1 MATVDTVRGRYSSYK
16 LLKEVGRGGSALVYR
31 AQDVATR
38 KDVAVK
44 QLFGN
49 RPQDMEDW
57 LREVDALHTLN
68 SHHCPHVVK
77 YLDHMQ
83 QHDRLFLVE
92 EFTEHGSL
100 LRCLKENKKLPEDTA
115 CRYIYQVLT
124 ALYHMAPWGV
134 VHGDL
139 KASNIL
145 LFDNDVVKLT
155 DFALRS
161 HGEDDH
167 EDAERRTTA
176 ASTASAEALPPM
188 RGSRAGRDAGEECS
202 GSALSEF
209 RGSAYWAAPEILAGA
224 SKATAASDI
233 WSVGCLAVE
242 LLTGAPPY
250 FERPVYNAI
259 YHILKSYYE
268 VLCES
273 EASRVGAG
281 GTSCAS
287 TNPATP
293 SAATG
298 SGDDDGPRGPRKK
311 KNGAKDAGGAPS
323 QKTDVA
329 SARRATTTTSTRNP
343 PKEPVDAAKT
353 AASSGAVS
361 ASEQNEVATPLC
373 EAALLPPLPEDLHVS
388 DECLSFL
395 RMCFRP
401 RAVDRPSA
409 GELLHDLWFL
419 DCTVPQLLR
428 AAREGRPM
436 SGTTGDESV
445 SAGTSSGSRF
455 GVIVQ
460 WVKRNLTCDNESR
473 CKAWLNSDALP
484 LLVPVLTPRIM
495 TPKYI
500 GDVMRCFSHF
510 AESRS
515 ALATLFVNRLGS
527 TELWGVEELTSACD
541 ADHLATLFR
550 RCCATQDAQ
559 VPVYTPTDRRALRF
573 VLGLEKEKALACV
586 RALHS
591 RLVLEPTA
599 AAMAAAAS
607 SPTTATDDTAVDLND
622 CSASSRDPAE
632 PAHARA
638 PDCVPASLQEQHE
651 QQRRA
656 RERLLS
662 DGGAAV
668 LCQCVE
674 AQCKAAFL
682 SNTAPMMEWSTMNLL
697 FDVLCTIEPLAG
709 GQALLWG
716 LRADLSGGHTSPSST
731 VGPGGGGAAMVKSLT
746 VVVNPCGGRGGGEL
760 NSTWDKSLSGTG
772 PPLSVSPISVSP
784 QELIPATAAAAGG
797 GGGLLS
803 SLGSTMRLGCHTV
816 SGLPPDSVQWA
827 TSMSW
832 LLAVQEAARH
842 LCEAAGRLLTRYI
855 PVARRCRAEYLEKAG
870 VSLTATLLLVAS
882 SEVVSTE
889 VRCAAV
895 EGLPQ
900 LQASS
905 LRAARYLRDPVR
917 CIALLALTL
926 KRSFGAPALTSCL
939 LTAITT
945 MTSEKQMLAACT
957 GCPWVWEALVS
968 LLREVEEADKAAA
981 AGGKRSSS
989 ALHSAAST
997 DGGAAEGADAPPALA
1012 AAAASP
1018 TSVKSPS
1025 ASSSSG
1031 SGSNSAAAVFADIVV
1046 LLSRW
1051 FAEVTPTA
1059 LLSSAVTAA
1068 AAASEAILALGQPAA
1083 SPPLPVL
1090 LQTLRCQLIALSQ
1103 NDRVCHGDLMPDVAK
1118 ALRHLAP
1125 LEAAA
1130 VAASTSTATVA

>member
-1 MATVDTVRGRYSSYK
+1 MATVDTVKGRYSSYK
-16 LLKEVGRGGSALVYR
+16 LLNEVGRGGSALVYR

-68 SHHCPHVVK
+68 NHHCPHVVK

-100 LRCLKENKKLPEDTA
+100 LRRLKENGKLPEDTA

-124 ALYHMAPWGV
+124 ALCHMAPWGV

-145 LFDNDVVKLT
+145 LFDGDVVKVT

-176 ASTASAEALPPM
+176 VSTPSVEAPAHM
-188 RGSRAGRDAGEECS
+188 KGSRAGRGAGEECS

-209 RGSAYWAAPEILAGA
+209 RGSAYWAAPEVLAGA

-242 LLTGAPPY
+242 LLTGAPPH
-250 FERPVYNAI
+250 FERPIHNAI
-259 YHILKSYYE
+259 HHILKSYYE

-281 GTSCAS
+281 GTSRAS

-298 SGDDDGPRGPRKK
+298 SGDDEGPRGPRRK
-311 KNGAKDAGGAPS
+311 KNGAKDACGAAS

-329 SARRATTTTSTRNP
+329 SARRATATTSTHNP
-343 PKEPVDAAKT
+343 PKEPVDVAKT
-353 AASSGAVS
+353 AASGGAVH
-361 ASEQNEVATPLC
+361 ASDQTEVATPLC
-373 EAALLPPLPEDLHVS
+373 EAALLPPLPEDLHLS

-401 RAVDRPSA
+401 RGMDRPSA
-409 GELLHDLWFL
+409 GELLHEPWFL

-436 SGTTGDESV
+436 NGTTGDESV
-445 SAGTSSGSRF
+445 SAGTSSGTRF
-455 GVIVQ
+455 GVIEQ

-473 CKAWLNSDALP
+473 CEAWLNSNALP
-484 LLVPVLTPRIM
+484 LLVPALTPRIM

-500 GDVMRCFSHF
+500 GNVMWCFSHF

-559 VPVYTPTDRRALRF
+559 VPVYTPTDPRALRF
-573 VLGLEKEKALACV
+573 VLGLEKEKVLACV

-599 AAMAAAAS
+599 AAMAEAVS
-607 SPTTATDDTAVDLND
+607 SLTTTTDDTAVDLND
-622 CSASSRDPAE
+622 CSASSPDPAA
-632 PAHARA
+632 PAHTRA
-638 PDCVPASLQEQHE
+638 PDCAPVSLQEQHE

-682 SNTAPMMEWSTMNLL
+682 SNTTPMMEWSTMNLL

-716 LRADLSGGHTSPSST
+716 LGADFSGGHTSPSST
-731 VGPGGGGAAMVKSLT
+731 VGAGGGAAVVKTLT

-760 NSTWDKSLSGTG
+760 NSTCDKPSPATG
-772 PPLSVSPISVSP
+772 APLLVSPISVSP
-784 QELIPATAAAAGG
+784 QESILTTAAPAGG
-797 GGGLLS
+797 GGGPLS
-803 SLGSTMRLGCHTV
+803 SLGSTMGFGCHTV
-816 SGLPPDSVQWA
+816 SGLPPESVQWT

-842 LCEAAGRLLTRYI
+842 LCEAAVRLLTRYI

-870 VSLTATLLLVAS
+870 VSLTATLVLVGS

-926 KRSFGAPALTSCL
+926 KRSYGVPALTSCL
-939 LTAITT
+939 LTAITA

-968 LLREVEEADKAAA
+968 LLREVDAADKAAA
-981 AGGKRSSS
+981 AADKRTSS
-989 ALHSAAST
+989 LPHSAAST
-997 DGGAAEGADAPPALA
+997 DAGAAEGADAPPAL
-1012 AAAASP
+1012 AAASP

-1025 ASSSSG
+1025 ASSSNG
-1031 SGSNSAAAVFADIVV
+1031 GGGSNGAAAAFADIVV

-1059 LLSSAVTAA
+1059 LLSSPVTAA
-1068 AAASEAILALGQPAA
+1068 AAASEPIPSLGHPAA
-1083 SPPLPVL
+1083 SLSLPVL
-1090 LQTLRCQLIALSQ
+1090 LQTLRRQLVALSQ
-1103 NDRVCHGDLMPDVAK
+1103 NGRVCHGDLMPDVAK
-1118 ALRHLAP
+1118 VLRHLAP

-1130 VAASTSTATVA
+1130 AAASTSTAMVA

>member
-16 LLKEVGRGGSALVYR
+16 LLNEVGRGGSALVYR

-68 SHHCPHVVK
+68 NHHCPHVVK

-100 LRCLKENKKLPEDTA
+100 LRRLKENSKLPEDIA

-145 LFDNDVVKLT
+145 LFDGDVVKLT

-167 EDAERRTTA
+167 EDGERRTTA
-176 ASTASAEALPPM
+176 ASTPSAEALPLM
-188 RGSRAGRDAGEECS
+188 RGSRAGRGAGEECS
-202 GSALSEF
+202 GSALSVF
-209 RGSAYWAAPEILAGA
+209 RGSAYWAAPEVLAGA

-250 FERPVYNAI
+250 FERPIHNAI
-259 YHILKSYYE
+259 HHILKSYYE

-273 EASRVGAG
+273 EASRVGAA
-281 GTSCAS
+281 GTSRAS

-293 SAATG
+293 SAAMG

-311 KNGAKDAGGAPS
+311 KNGAKDGCGAAP

-329 SARRATTTTSTRNP
+329 SARRATATTSTHNP
-343 PKEPVDAAKT
+343 PKEPVDAVKT
-353 AASSGAVS
+353 AASSGAVC
-361 ASEQNEVATPLC
+361 ASDRNEVATPLC
-373 EAALLPPLPEDLHVS
+373 EAALLPPLPEDVHLS

-409 GELLHDLWFL
+409 GELLHDPWFL

-436 SGTTGDESV
+436 NGTTGDESV

-455 GVIVQ
+455 GVIEQ

-473 CKAWLNSDALP
+473 CEAWLNSDALP

-500 GDVMRCFSHF
+500 GNVMWCFSQF

-515 ALATLFVNRLGS
+515 ALATLFVDRLGS

-559 VPVYTPTDRRALRF
+559 VPVYTPADPRALRF
-573 VLGLEKEKALACV
+573 VLGLEKEKVLACV

-599 AAMAAAAS
+599 AAMAADAS
-607 SPTTATDDTAVDLND
+607 SLATATDDTAVDLND
-622 CSASSRDPAE
+622 CPASSRDPAA
-632 PAHARA
+632 PAHAA
-638 PDCVPASLQEQHE
+638 PDRAPASLQEQHE
-651 QQRRA
+651 QQQRA

-716 LRADLSGGHTSPSST
+716 LGADLSGGHTSPSST
-731 VGPGGGGAAMVKSLT
+731 VGTGGGGAAILKSLT

-760 NSTWDKSLSGTG
+760 NSTWEKSSPGTG
-772 PPLSVSPISVSP
+772 PPLLVSPISVSP
-784 QELIPATAAAAGG
+784 QESIPTTAAAAGG
-797 GGGLLS
+797 GGGPLS
-803 SLGSTMRLGCHTV
+803 SLGSTMGFGCHTV
-816 SGLPPDSVQWA
+816 SGLPPESVQWA
-827 TSMSW
+827 TSMTW

-842 LCEAAGRLLTRYI
+842 LCETAVRLLTRYI

-870 VSLTATLLLVAS
+870 VSLTATLVLVAS
-882 SEVVSTE
+882 SEVVSTD

-895 EGLPQ
+895 EALPQ

-905 LRAARYLRDPVR
+905 LRATRYLRDPVR

-926 KRSFGAPALTSCL
+926 KRSYGVPALTSCL
-939 LTAITT
+939 LTAITA

-957 GCPWVWEALVS
+957 GCPWVWESLVS
-968 LLREVEEADKAAA
+968 LLREVEAADKAAA

-997 DGGAAEGADAPPALA
+997 DGGAAEGAVAPPALV

-1031 SGSNSAAAVFADIVV
+1031 AVAAGGAAVFADIVV

-1068 AAASEAILALGQPAA
+1068 AAASEAIPALGHPAA
-1083 SPPLPVL
+1083 SLPLPVL

-1103 NDRVCHGDLMPDVAK
+1103 NGRVCHGDLMPDVAK

>member
-16 LLKEVGRGGSALVYR
+16 LLNEVGRGGSALVYR

-68 SHHCPHVVK
+68 NHHCPHVVK

-100 LRCLKENKKLPEDTA
+100 LRRLKENSKLPEDIA

-145 LFDNDVVKLT
+145 LFDGDVVKLT

-167 EDAERRTTA
+167 EDGERRTTA
-176 ASTASAEALPPM
+176 ASTPSAEALPLM
-188 RGSRAGRDAGEECS
+188 RGSRAGRGAGEECS
-202 GSALSEF
+202 GSALSVF
-209 RGSAYWAAPEILAGA
+209 RGSAYWAAPEVLAGA

-250 FERPVYNAI
+250 FERPIHNAI
-259 YHILKSYYE
+259 HHILKSYYE

-273 EASRVGAG
+273 EASRVGAA
-281 GTSCAS
+281 GTSRAS

-293 SAATG
+293 SAAMG

-311 KNGAKDAGGAPS
+311 KNGAKDGCGAAP

-329 SARRATTTTSTRNP
+329 SARRATATTSTHNP
-343 PKEPVDAAKT
+343 PKEPVDAVKT
-353 AASSGAVS
+353 AASSGAVC
-361 ASEQNEVATPLC
+361 ASDRNEVATPLC
-373 EAALLPPLPEDLHVS
+373 EAALLPPLPEDVHLS

-409 GELLHDLWFL
+409 GELLHDPWFL

-436 SGTTGDESV
+436 NGTTGDESV

-455 GVIVQ
+455 GVIEQ

-473 CKAWLNSDALP
+473 CEAWLNSDALP

-500 GDVMRCFSHF
+500 GNVMWCFSQF

-515 ALATLFVNRLGS
+515 ALATLFVDRLGS

-559 VPVYTPTDRRALRF
+559 VPVYTPADPRALRF
-573 VLGLEKEKALACV
+573 VLGLEKEKVLACV

-599 AAMAAAAS
+599 AAMAADAS
-607 SPTTATDDTAVDLND
+607 SLATATDDTAVDLND
-622 CSASSRDPAE
+622 CPASSRDPAA
-632 PAHARA
+632 PAHAA
-638 PDCVPASLQEQHE
+638 PDRAPASLQEQHE
-651 QQRRA
+651 QQQRA

-716 LRADLSGGHTSPSST
+716 LGADLSGGHTSPSST
-731 VGPGGGGAAMVKSLT
+731 VGTGGGGAAILKSLT

-760 NSTWDKSLSGTG
+760 NSTWEKSSPGT
-772 PPLSVSPISVSP
+772 
-784 QELIPATAAAAGG
+784 
-797 GGGLLS
+797 
-803 SLGSTMRLGCHTV
+803 GSTMGFGCHTV
-816 SGLPPDSVQWA
+816 SGLPPESVQWA
-827 TSMSW
+827 TSMTW

-842 LCEAAGRLLTRYI
+842 LCEAAVRLLTRYI

-870 VSLTATLLLVAS
+870 VSLTATLVLVAS
-882 SEVVSTE
+882 SEVVSTD

-895 EGLPQ
+895 EALPQ

-905 LRAARYLRDPVR
+905 LRATRYLRDPVR

-926 KRSFGAPALTSCL
+926 KRSYGVPALTSCL
-939 LTAITT
+939 LTAITA

-957 GCPWVWEALVS
+957 GCPWVWESLVS
-968 LLREVEEADKAAA
+968 LLREVEAADKAAA

-997 DGGAAEGADAPPALA
+997 DGGAAEGAVAPPALVA
-1012 AAAASP
+1012 AAATAS
-1018 TSVKSPS
+1018 
-1025 ASSSSG
+1025 
-1031 SGSNSAAAVFADIVV
+1031 
-1046 LLSRW
+1046 L
-1051 FAEVTPTA
+1051 
-1059 LLSSAVTAA
+1059 
-1068 AAASEAILALGQPAA
+1068 
-1083 SPPLPVL
+1083 PLPVF

-1103 NDRVCHGDLMPDVAK
+1103 NGRVCHGDLMPDVAK